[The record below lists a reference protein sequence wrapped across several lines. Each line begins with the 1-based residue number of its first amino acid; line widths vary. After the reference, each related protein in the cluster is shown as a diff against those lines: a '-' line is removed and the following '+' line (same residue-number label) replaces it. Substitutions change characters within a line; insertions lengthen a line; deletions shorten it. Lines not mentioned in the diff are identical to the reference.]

1 MAGKRVATAK
11 VCVRLHAN
19 VFEWNRASARVM
31 EKCGFKLE
39 GRLRKSATKDGQT
52 IDELLYALVPN

>member
-1 MAGKRVATAK
+1 MAGKRVARAK
-11 VCVRLHAN
+11 ACVRLQAN
-19 VFEWNRASARVM
+19 VFKWNRSSARVM

-52 IDELLYALVPN
+52 IDELLYALVLD